1 MFASQTGAPVGATV
15 RRLLLVAL
23 AVFLVTVTIGM
34 INGLDLYD
42 FNRDQLLTHVHSG
55 TLGWITLALVAATM
69 WVDRRSEP
77 RIALALMILIPIYVV
92 AFYTGNLAFRAIS
105 GSVLLLAILWLLAWV
120 WSITDR
126 SSLPSLG
133 IALGLTSFAIGA
145 IVGVLIQI
153 QLASGTN
160 VFPKGA
166 DQIGAHA
173 ATMVF
178 SYLILVVM
186 SVLEWRVLGTRGR
199 PRGGVIQLGGLFL
212 GGLVIMLTFLFAADQ
227 AQKVLG
233 IYLLLQLIATVL
245 FAVRILPKAV
255 SIDWLAAGSARHFA
269 ASAIFVIVAVALLIY
284 LIFRFMTAAD
294 PTDTS
299 ALPVGV
305 LTASDHAAFIGVVTN
320 TIFALIGVVTRGRS
334 SRGDVLGQIGFW
346 AMNVGLAI
354 FLVGLSVESAEIK
367 RVGAPLMGTGILVL
381 MAMAAMRLAAPAAVG
396 DPEMAPVAA

>member
-1 MFASQTGAPVGATV
+1 MASQTGAGVGATV

-23 AVFLVTVTIGM
+23 AVFLVTVAIGM

-69 WVDRRSEP
+69 WVNRRAEP
-77 RIALALMILIPIYVV
+77 RIALALMVLIPIYVL
-92 AFYTGNLAFRAIS
+92 AFYTGNLAFRAVS
-105 GSVLLLAILWLLAWV
+105 GGVLLLAILWLLAWV
-120 WSITDR
+120 WSVTDR
-126 SSLPSLG
+126 GSLPSVG
-133 IALGLTSFAIGA
+133 IALGLTSFALGA

-186 SVLEWRVLGTRGR
+186 GILEWQVLGTRGL
-199 PRGGVIQLGGLFL
+199 PRGGAIQLGGLFL

-245 FAVRILPKAV
+245 FAVRVLPKAV
-255 SIDWLAAGSARHFA
+255 SVDWMAAGAARQFA
-269 ASAIFVIVAVALLIY
+269 ASAVFVIVAVGLLVY
-284 LIFRFMTAAD
+284 LIFRFMTASD
-294 PTDTS
+294 PTDAS

-320 TIFALIGVVTRGRS
+320 TVFALIGVVTRARS

-354 FLVGLSVESAEIK
+354 FLVGLSVESPEIK
-367 RVGAPLMGTGILVL
+367 RIGAPLMGTGILVL
-381 MAMAAMRLAAPAAVG
+381 MAMSAMRLTAASSVG
-396 DPEMAPVAA
+396 DPEAATAAA